1 MYRSIRF
8 NFFRPTLVLPT
19 KNNICYVATVF
30 FSLHECF
37 LSRLNKNKSSYMNQV
52 FVRCCRRNEIVIQEW
67 ICTWIYSTLLECFC
81 KIVSRELTIYCICI
95 CFHYSFQRTDILFYK
110 SKCSYIIVFV
120 RTRLYQ
126 KKYYDMHCI

>member
-1 MYRSIRF
+1 MLLDIMYDDKNTIIPTKAVVIRFEISNSVYRSIRF
-8 NFFRPTLVLPT
+8 NFFRPSLVSPT

-67 ICTWIYSTLLECFC
+67 ICTWIYSTLLKFFC
-81 KIVSRELTIYCICI
+81 KIGSRELIIKISPTNRYL
-95 CFHYSFQRTDILFYK
+95 IL
-110 SKCSYIIVFV
+110 
-120 RTRLYQ
+120 
-126 KKYYDMHCI
+126 